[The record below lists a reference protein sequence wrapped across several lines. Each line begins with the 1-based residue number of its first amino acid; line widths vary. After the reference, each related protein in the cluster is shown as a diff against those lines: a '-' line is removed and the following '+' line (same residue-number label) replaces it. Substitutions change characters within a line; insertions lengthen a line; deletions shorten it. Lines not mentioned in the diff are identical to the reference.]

1 MVRRVQVTPASLAAR
16 TRKPQNGSKLDQFDF
31 DEGLK
36 SMSSAYAQYEA
47 GHGDGGHL
55 HDAHDGPNTLP
66 ANLNSP
72 EILTVWRKRALMVFA
87 ISALVSLIF
96 VLFPGGKTHMLRA
109 YLVGFM
115 MCFSFAGGGLV
126 LLMLQYVS
134 GGKWGMLLRRPLE
147 AMTRTLGLVAIL
159 ILPIVFLS
167 KHLYQWAAYPTPAA
181 EADAFRHGWI
191 TREQQLTA
199 VAKYAMFN
207 PVSALIQTA
216 VIFGVLGLLAYLLN
230 KWSLDRDA
238 DPNAGTIASYD
249 RWRTKF
255 ENLSGPGI
263 FVYVVLLTDAA
274 LLWVMSLDVT
284 WYSSIW
290 GLKFLVGQ
298 GYAVLA
304 LGILTVM
311 KLSKVEP
318 MKTLLRT
325 TEQHDLGKFIF
336 AFVML
341 NIYLTFAEF
350 LIIWSGNV
358 PDEIP
363 WYLARIRGGWWV
375 ICSLNFI
382 CHWLIPFCLLL
393 SRNLKRSKKRM
404 SAIAIF
410 MILARAID
418 LFWIIEPNFGDAKSN
433 LHLAGNIGILA
444 YLTVP
449 LSVVSLW
456 AAYYFTQMMKRPL
469 VNVNDPHLEE
479 MLEPEHAH

>member
-1 MVRRVQVTPASLAAR
+1 MSTVISLAFIA
-16 TRKPQNGSKLDQFDF
+16 
-31 DEGLK
+31 
-36 SMSSAYAQYEA
+36 
-47 GHGDGGHL
+47 
-55 HDAHDGPNTLP
+55 LP
-66 ANLNSP
+66 
-72 EILTVWRKRALMVFA
+72 F
-87 ISALVSLIF
+87 
-96 VLFPGGKTHMLRA
+96 GKAHMLRA

-115 MCFSFAGGGLV
+115 ICFSFAGGGLV
-126 LLMLQYVS
+126 MLMLQYVS

-147 AMTRTLGLVAIL
+147 AMTRTLPLVAAM
-159 ILPIVFLS
+159 ILPIGIFAG
-167 KHLYQWAAYPTPAA
+167 HLYQWWAFPNATATA
-181 EADAFRHGWI
+181 QAFADGI
-191 TREQQLTA
+191 MTKEQQLTA
-199 VAKYAMFN
+199 NAKHAMFN
-207 PVSALIQTA
+207 PTSAIIQTI
-216 VIFGVLGLLAYLLN
+216 VVFGILGLLTYLLN
-230 KWSLDRDA
+230 KWSLERDA
-238 DPNAGTIASYD
+238 DPLAGTPGSYD
-249 RWRTKF
+249 KWRVRF

-263 FVYVVLLTDAA
+263 FIYVVLLTDAA

-304 LGILTVM
+304 LGILTVV

-318 MKTLLRT
+318 VKTLLRV

-375 ICSLNFI
+375 ICSADFI

-393 SRNLKRSKKRM
+393 SRNLKRDKTRL
-404 SAIAIF
+404 SAVVIF
-410 MILARAID
+410 MLFARCID
-418 LFWIIEPNFGDAKSN
+418 MFWIIEPNFHDA
-433 LHLAGNIGILA
+433 AGNFSGEGISILA
-444 YLTVP
+444 YITVP
-449 LSVVSLW
+449 LAVISLW
-456 AAYYFTQMMKRPL
+456 AAYYFHQLAARPL
-469 VNVNDPHLEE
+469 VNVNDPHLAE